1 MNLTC
6 PNCGQLLDVDESMQ
20 GKAMDCPHCAKP
32 IGVGW
37 LPPEPS
43 VLPVASP
50 LDKISCRNAS
60 KTEEHEV
67 ESMQISAIQ
76 NEPPEKGKKGI
87 GGWTMG
93 FALLGVAAVGMLR
106 TSAGISLGAIPAFI
120 VISIFGSIG
129 VAIDEWRAK

>member
-1 MNLTC
+1 
-6 PNCGQLLDVDESMQ
+6 
-20 GKAMDCPHCAKP
+20 
-32 IGVGW
+32 
-37 LPPEPS
+37 
-43 VLPVASP
+43 
-50 LDKISCRNAS
+50 
-60 KTEEHEV
+60 
-67 ESMQISAIQ
+67 MQISAIL
-76 NEPPEKGKKGI
+76 NEPPEKEKKGI